1 MKRVVGY
8 DGEVSSRMPTRPSR
22 RVYPPA
28 GTPRA
33 GRHKSGVVR
42 ALLVM
47 LGILLVAVG
56 LGGALAAAGFLF
68 VANPTQTTPPTATRP
83 ETPPFDLSGFD
94 PGNIISDAVFY
105 NYQSM
110 SQADIENFIRDKNAG
125 CVSLSTPCLAEYTED
140 TIDVPA
146 SPRCE
151 GYQGAPGESA
161 GTIIYKTAQS
171 CKINPQVLL
180 VLLQKEQ
187 GLLTVS
193 DYNLSP
199 SRYEVATGF
208 ACPDGGN
215 CDPQYFGFGT
225 QVYYA
230 AAQFQRYR
238 QNPAQFPFRTGI
250 ANNISYSPQASCG
263 SAPVVLANQA
273 TTSLYNY
280 TPYQPDPA
288 LLSGTPGECS
298 SYGNANFYS
307 LFKGWFGDPRS

>member
-1 MKRVVGY
+1 
-8 DGEVSSRMPTRPSR
+8 MPQRPSR
-22 RVYPPA
+22 EAYPSARASVRVKRRK
-28 GTPRA
+28 G
-33 GRHKSGVVR
+33 GFFR
-42 ALLVM
+42 ALLVI
-47 LGILLVAVG
+47 LGLALVALG
-56 LGGALAAAGFLF
+56 LGGALAAAGIHFF
-68 VANPTQTTPPTATRP
+68 ASTEQPASPTATRP
-83 ETPPFDLSGFD
+83 VAPALDLSGFD

-105 NYQSM
+105 DYQSM

-125 CVSLSTPCLAEYTED
+125 CVSLSTPCLADYTED

-187 GLLTVS
+187 GLLTAS

-250 ANNISYSPQASCG
+250 ANNIPYSPQDSCG

-273 TTSLYNY
+273 TTALYNY

-288 LLSGTPGECS
+288 LLSETPGECS
-298 SYGNANFYS
+298 SYGNANFYGI
-307 LFKGWFGDPRS
+307 FKAWFGDSHR